1 MSEWVNERMG
11 ELVKWARTMKGLT
24 SGGVLLALWL
34 LPATAAGQTQP
45 LVLRLDDAIERALA
59 RAPAVA
65 EARARERA
73 ATWQAEAGRA
83 LRVPTLSASTSLLRT
98 NHVDEYGVLQPDGTR
113 TVIFPDI
120 PSNYRVRFEAAVPIY
135 LGGRPEA
142 AVNAAGAEARAAA
155 ADRRAAEADVRL
167 AVTSA
172 YWRTVTSQE
181 AVHVRE
187 RALARTDAWVAD
199 VQARVD
205 VGVAP
210 PNDVQSARAERARQL
225 VQLIDAR
232 SAAAL
237 AAVDLAQLIGADL
250 GTSFDL
256 RSPVGAADAEAGALA
271 RLSAE
276 ALLAESLARRAER
289 QGLQA
294 RAEALRASARGAAA
308 ATRPHVAAVAAV
320 EPARPNRRF
329 VPPSDVWN
337 TGWDLGLSVTWTVFD
352 GGRAR
357 AEQAAAEAQASAVVE
372 RVREFDDR
380 LAVDV
385 RRRQL
390 EIESAQAA
398 LEAAAEGV
406 AAAAEAR
413 RVVGERFA
421 AGVAG
426 STDVLDAEVAL
437 LDAEL
442 QQTSLQAA
450 LRMAEARL
458 IRLVGGA

>member
-1 MSEWVNERMG
+1 
-11 ELVKWARTMKGLT
+11 
-24 SGGVLLALWL
+24 
-34 LPATAAGQTQP
+34 
-45 LVLRLDDAIERALA
+45 
-59 RAPAVA
+59 
-65 EARARERA
+65 
-73 ATWQAEAGRA
+73 
-83 LRVPTLSASTSLLRT
+83 
-98 NHVDEYGVLQPDGTR
+98 
-113 TVIFPDI
+113 
-120 PSNYRVRFEAAVPIY
+120 
-135 LGGRPEA
+135 
-142 AVNAAGAEARAAA
+142 
-155 ADRRAAEADVRL
+155 
-167 AVTSA
+167 
-172 YWRTVTSQE
+172 
-181 AVHVRE
+181 
-187 RALARTDAWVAD
+187 
-199 VQARVD
+199 
-205 VGVAP
+205 
-210 PNDVQSARAERARQL
+210 
-225 VQLIDAR
+225 
-232 SAAAL
+232 
-237 AAVDLAQLIGADL
+237 
-250 GTSFDL
+250 
-256 RSPVGAADAEAGALA
+256 
-271 RLSAE
+271 
-276 ALLAESLARRAER
+276 
-289 QGLQA
+289 
-294 RAEALRASARGAAA
+294 
-308 ATRPHVAAVAAV
+308 VAAVAAV

-329 VPPSDVWN
+329 VPPSDAWN

-357 AEQAAAEAQASAVVE
+357 AEQAAAEAQAAAVVE

-390 EIESAQAA
+390 EIQSAQAA

>member
-1 MSEWVNERMG
+1 
-11 ELVKWARTMKGLT
+11 
-24 SGGVLLALWL
+24 
-34 LPATAAGQTQP
+34 
-45 LVLRLDDAIERALA
+45 
-59 RAPAVA
+59 
-65 EARARERA
+65 
-73 ATWQAEAGRA
+73 
-83 LRVPTLSASTSLLRT
+83 
-98 NHVDEYGVLQPDGTR
+98 
-113 TVIFPDI
+113 
-120 PSNYRVRFEAAVPIY
+120 
-135 LGGRPEA
+135 
-142 AVNAAGAEARAAA
+142 
-155 ADRRAAEADVRL
+155 
-167 AVTSA
+167 
-172 YWRTVTSQE
+172 
-181 AVHVRE
+181 
-187 RALARTDAWVAD
+187 
-199 VQARVD
+199 
-205 VGVAP
+205 
-210 PNDVQSARAERARQL
+210 
-225 VQLIDAR
+225 
-232 SAAAL
+232 
-237 AAVDLAQLIGADL
+237 
-250 GTSFDL
+250 
-256 RSPVGAADAEAGALA
+256 
-271 RLSAE
+271 
-276 ALLAESLARRAER
+276 
-289 QGLQA
+289 
-294 RAEALRASARGAAA
+294 
-308 ATRPHVAAVAAV
+308 
-320 EPARPNRRF
+320 
-329 VPPSDVWN
+329 VWN